1 MKRFVY
7 QQLLPITALLACLSV
22 PVQAASITIKDL
34 TVNITDLINPSSSPS
49 ANCDEKNLTTLRFA
63 LNDKVIVQDL
73 MLTPVFFEVGE
84 LVSIDLVE
92 DLRVCSRHHRVDL
105 WVGIKLPKKGGYL
118 FLIETDYFPF
128 FSFSVKPQPFRTDLE
143 SSNHPISVFPNY
155 EIRKGLGGNYGFYAA
170 YTETGTDISN
180 LLFTLSSNRPSVKIM
195 LSDE

>member
-7 QQLLPITALLACLSV
+7 QPLLPITALLVCFSV
-22 PVQAASITIKDL
+22 PVQAASITMKNL
-34 TVNITDLINPSSSPS
+34 LVNITDFTSSSS
-49 ANCDEKNLTTLRFA
+49 SVSCDEKNLTTLRFA
-63 LNDKVIVQDL
+63 LNDKVVVKDL

-84 LVSIDLVE
+84 LVSINLVE

-105 WVGIKLPKKGGYL
+105 WVGIKLPNKGGYI